1 MKKALGLLGLAKRA
15 GRVSSGESACKEAI
29 RFGSSYLILLAKD
42 ASANTKK
49 NITDSCSFYNVPN
62 AEIGDKETLGGAIGN
77 FYNAV
82 VSVNDTLPLPVV
94 VPILTQEPVPSFL

>member
-29 RFGSSYLILLAKD
+29 RFGSSYLILLAND

-49 NITDSCSFYNVPN
+49 NITDSCRFYDVPYE
-62 AEIGDKETLGGAIGN
+62 EICDKETLGGAIGN

-82 VSVNDTLPLPVV
+82 VSVNDEGFANG
-94 VPILTQEPVPSFL
+94 ILKHIHANIKEGE

>member
-49 NITDSCSFYNVPN
+49 NITDSCSFYDVPY
-62 AEIGDKETLGGAIGN
+62 AEIADKETLGGAIGN

-82 VSVNDTLPLPVV
+82 VSVNDEGFAKG
-94 VPILTQEPVPSFL
+94 ILNHIQANIKEGE